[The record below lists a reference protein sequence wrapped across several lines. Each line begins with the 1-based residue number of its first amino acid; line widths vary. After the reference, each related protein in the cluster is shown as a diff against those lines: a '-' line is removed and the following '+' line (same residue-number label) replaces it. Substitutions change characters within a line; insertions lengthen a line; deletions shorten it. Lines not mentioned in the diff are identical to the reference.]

1 MTSALTPNLPPPG
14 GWRVTTQQ
22 PATRV
27 IPGSGQPVAGYS
39 VGFITSDGTNGTVF
53 IPLPQYTADNVKA
66 AIASQVAAIDA
77 VSNLTH
83 DS

>member
-1 MTSALTPNLPPPG
+1 MTNPLTPNLPPPG

-22 PATRV
+22 PSTRIIAGTV
-27 IPGSGQPVAGYS
+27 GPVSGYA
-39 VGFITSDGTNGTVF
+39 VGFITSTGTTGTVF

-66 AIASQVAAIDA
+66 AISAQVAAIDA
-77 VSNLTH
+77 VSSLTH